1 MSKARGVTMP
11 RAFVPYIRR
20 FATATTS
27 PRARFVLMHGQVW
40 NLLGQRPA
48 GMRLG
53 RAKGC
58 YKNVTNAVLDCP
70 AWRYVEGYAHHRL
83 GVMSE
88 LRRPLRQ
95 MLGRPSVAGWNDHV
109 CPRSGRGRA
118 AAPGHRQVGRPRRR

>member
-11 RAFVPYIRR
+11 RAIVPYIRR

-58 YKNVTNAVLDCP
+58 YKNATNAVLDCP
-70 AWRYVEGYAHHRL
+70 AWLYVEGYAHHRL

-95 MLGRPSVAGWNDHV
+95 MLGRPSVAGWNDHA
-109 CPRSGRGRA
+109 CPGQA
-118 AAPGHRQVGRPRRR
+118 AAAQLPRDTAKWDRPRRR